1 MRPSPDLTTPWEAA
15 RAQGVWACPRT
26 VCQGPRAQNDHIF
39 RVIKRETR
47 KLDFV
52 QNHRIQN
59 KRNLRL
65 CLFKAA
71 LLRYAFQI
79 LADISSFE
87 GWACTPPPAPCAPT
101 MTIRGCWAWVQFAEG
116 SSVRDPLRW
125 EIRVVPG
132 DRVSRGCGEGCS
144 ESFVFLSVRF
154 WVRSVVGGAVS
165 SPAPGRAAA
174 PRPPQPPG
182 LVSAVAGNAWPARP
196 RLLGAAPHPAHA
208 SSEHRFVISTASRK
222 LHRQPRASASWPLK
236 LRPCVNAPTAVTS
249 GAKGRWE
256 PRSPLEARA
265 SCLPHTHRSFCL
277 RSCWGHRVDWH
288 FISLLPAGPC
298 WTAFSSGL
306 LQTMR

>member
-1 MRPSPDLTTPWEAA
+1 MWPSPDLTTPWEAA
-15 RAQGVWACPRT
+15 RAQGVWACPQT

-87 GWACTPPPAPCAPT
+87 GWACAPTPAPCAPT

-116 SSVRDPLRW
+116 SS
-125 EIRVVPG
+125 
-132 DRVSRGCGEGCS
+132 
-144 ESFVFLSVRF
+144 
-154 WVRSVVGGAVS
+154 
-165 SPAPGRAAA
+165 APRAAA

-182 LVSAVAGNAWPARP
+182 LVSAVAGNA
-196 RLLGAAPHPAHA
+196 
-208 SSEHRFVISTASRK
+208 
-222 LHRQPRASASWPLK
+222 
-236 LRPCVNAPTAVTS
+236 
-249 GAKGRWE
+249 
-256 PRSPLEARA
+256 
-265 SCLPHTHRSFCL
+265 
-277 RSCWGHRVDWH
+277 
-288 FISLLPAGPC
+288 
-298 WTAFSSGL
+298 
-306 LQTMR
+306 